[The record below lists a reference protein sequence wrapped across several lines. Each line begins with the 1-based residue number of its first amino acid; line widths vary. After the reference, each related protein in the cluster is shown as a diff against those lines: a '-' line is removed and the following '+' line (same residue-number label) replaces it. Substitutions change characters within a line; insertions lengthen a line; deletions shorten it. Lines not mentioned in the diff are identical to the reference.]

1 MARSTFTEGTQPSAP
16 PHVETTMPTAR
27 GISVEEVIE
36 EVNEQSQLIVNLM
49 YVVVVLFIIAY
60 ILIIYLFY
68 RVYSINQ

>member
-16 PHVETTMPTAR
+16 PHVEMTMPTAR
-27 GISVEEVIE
+27 GTSVEEVIE

>member
-1 MARSTFTEGTQPSAP
+1 MARSTFTERAQPSAP
-16 PHVETTMPTAR
+16 PHVEVTMPTAR

-60 ILIIYLFY
+60 TLIIYLFY

>member
-16 PHVETTMPTAR
+16 PHVEMTMPTAR
-27 GISVEEVIE
+27 GTSVEEVIE

-60 ILIIYLFY
+60 TLIIYLFY

>member
-1 MARSTFTEGTQPSAP
+1 MARSTFTEGAQPSAP
-16 PHVETTMPTAR
+16 PHVEVTIPTAR

-60 ILIIYLFY
+60 TLIFYLFY

>member
-16 PHVETTMPTAR
+16 PHVEVTMPTAR

>member
-1 MARSTFTEGTQPSAP
+1 MARSTFTERAQPSAP
-16 PHVETTMPTAR
+16 PHVEVTIPTAR

-60 ILIIYLFY
+60 TLIIYLFY

>member
-16 PHVETTMPTAR
+16 PHVEMTMPTAR